1 MEKSVGTAI
10 DPRFN
15 PSYPQRTHSGERA
28 HWESVLQL
36 WTDRIAKLDGS
47 VASLDAKT
55 YAQIQG
61 AKDQIAEAVRRLP
74 GEVGGL
80 YHEDKHRLDEAV
92 HALERIFQKLGPA

>member
-36 WTDRIAKLDGS
+36 WTSDVCPVKWVVFTTKTSIGSTKRFTLSKESFKNSALLD
-47 VASLDAKT
+47 
-55 YAQIQG
+55 
-61 AKDQIAEAVRRLP
+61 
-74 GEVGGL
+74 
-80 YHEDKHRLDEAV
+80 
-92 HALERIFQKLGPA
+92 